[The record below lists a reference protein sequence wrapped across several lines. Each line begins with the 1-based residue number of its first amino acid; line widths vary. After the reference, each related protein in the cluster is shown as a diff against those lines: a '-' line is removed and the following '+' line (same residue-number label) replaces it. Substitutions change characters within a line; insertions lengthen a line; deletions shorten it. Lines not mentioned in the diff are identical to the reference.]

1 MVRKVS
7 VEQPVRMVRGT
18 LVLMNMQKRRLQ
30 ERKRQH
36 QVHHDGNARPH
47 TYIVPSTVK
56 TGNLPY
62 LRESKE
68 HVFSAPKPGSVG
80 LGRL

>member
-7 VEQPVRMVRGT
+7 VEELVRVVLGA

-36 QVHHDGNARPH
+36 QVHQHGNARSHPH
-47 TYIVPSTVK
+47 IVPF
-56 TGNLPY
+56 N
-62 LRESKE
+62 RQD
-68 HVFSAPKPGSVG
+68 
-80 LGRL
+80 R